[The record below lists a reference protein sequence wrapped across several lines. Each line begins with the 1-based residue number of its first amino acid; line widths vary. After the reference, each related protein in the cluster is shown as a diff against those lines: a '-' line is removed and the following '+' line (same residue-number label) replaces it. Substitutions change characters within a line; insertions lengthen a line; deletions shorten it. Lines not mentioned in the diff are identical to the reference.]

1 MNIEKSI
8 RRQAMSRLEQRLAR
22 LEQRTGMKSRQR
34 IIYLT
39 PNLQG
44 DRAKE
49 TPYAVKI
56 SSEVWAYVFSSGPF
70 TTEEVDKLREEY
82 AEESDGVS
90 GDA

>member
-1 MNIEKSI
+1 MNNLA
-8 RRQAMSRLEQRLAR
+8 RRTQRLEEKLETKPGPRL
-22 LEQRTGMKSRQR
+22 
-34 IIYLT
+34 IYLT
-39 PNLQG
+39 PNLEG
-44 DRAKE
+44 DE
-49 TPYAVKI
+49 TEEMASSVKI